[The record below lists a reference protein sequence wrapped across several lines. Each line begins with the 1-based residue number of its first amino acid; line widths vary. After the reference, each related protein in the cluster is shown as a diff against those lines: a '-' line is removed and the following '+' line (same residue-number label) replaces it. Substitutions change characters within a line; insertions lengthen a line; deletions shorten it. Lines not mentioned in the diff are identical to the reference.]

1 MFTIFKIDSQIL
13 QNDYEIGHF
22 LRSRIIPKALLYY
35 TGDIVD
41 DEDDFDVSNKFIN
54 LLIFETTLAKYD
66 TTTRG
71 KFENLT
77 TNDRFYHS

>member
-1 MFTIFKIDSQIL
+1 MISQIL

-41 DEDDFDVSNKFIN
+41 DEEDDFDVSNIN
-54 LLIFETTLAKYD
+54 VSVIASLIQAYKYNIVPLEE
-66 TTTRG
+66 
-71 KFENLT
+71 F
-77 TNDRFYHS
+77 